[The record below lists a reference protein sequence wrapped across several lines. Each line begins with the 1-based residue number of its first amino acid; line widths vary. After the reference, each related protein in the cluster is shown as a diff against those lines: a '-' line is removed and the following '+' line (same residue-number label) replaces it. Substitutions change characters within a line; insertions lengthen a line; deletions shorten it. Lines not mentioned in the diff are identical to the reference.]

1 MAMKTTRLVLERGLI
16 AGSVA
21 PQVDAQVSR
30 SNTPDAVGL
39 VEGLHLVS
47 QLVVLVLA
55 ETLVLILARCQMATD
70 CQVSIVDSNWSIVG
84 LHLGFLSRLWTSSW
98 WRQIS
103 PSRVKVEFI
112 LRCLITEILDHLI
125 PAVFE
130 GFTESDDLSIC
141 EYLVAGSMSTTP
153 PGGAV
158 ATCKKRNW

>member
-1 MAMKTTRLVLERGLI
+1 MITAGKEDEACSRERGLI

-70 CQVSIVDSNWSIVG
+70 CQ
-84 LHLGFLSRLWTSSW
+84 
-98 WRQIS
+98 
-103 PSRVKVEFI
+103 
-112 LRCLITEILDHLI
+112 
-125 PAVFE
+125 
-130 GFTESDDLSIC
+130 
-141 EYLVAGSMSTTP
+141 
-153 PGGAV
+153 
-158 ATCKKRNW
+158 